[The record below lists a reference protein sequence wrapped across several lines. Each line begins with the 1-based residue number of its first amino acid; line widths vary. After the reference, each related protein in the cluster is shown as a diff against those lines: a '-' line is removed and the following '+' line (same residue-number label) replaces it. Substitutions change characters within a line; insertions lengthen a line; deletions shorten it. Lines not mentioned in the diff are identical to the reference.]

1 MASTINK
8 SETWQSLTMS
18 PLLIFQFW
26 LHITFVGLA
35 KKGLLKKT
43 LILSGH
49 DFLANWKRYSY
60 APLWVNSYLDL
71 TMDFPTCHYRWPVRK
86 KVGNVFWM
94 IVFSLWPSKL
104 RCPPMRTVLLKK
116 RYRSQKPLWSAQMLS
131 NIWKLWFFVI
141 SNKNVGDQIRFSS
154 FTNLISYRSGK
165 ISNLMSG
172 HEIYES

>member
-1 MASTINK
+1 MTIYK
-8 SETWQSLTMS
+8 EVS
-18 PLLIFQFW
+18 
-26 LHITFVGLA
+26 ITDFYILMTHYLCVSCQERT
-35 KKGLLKKT
+35 LKKT

-71 TMDFPTCHYRWPVRK
+71 TMDFPTCHCRWPFRK
-86 KVGNVFWM
+86 RAGNVFWM

-141 SNKNVGDQIRFSS
+141 SNKNVGD
-154 FTNLISYRSGK
+154 
-165 ISNLMSG
+165 
-172 HEIYES
+172 